1 MQHADN
7 ISKCFST
14 SISIL
19 LSFGVS
25 MYLFDFRL
33 TKGIAIGAGL
43 VLGST
48 WVYALPAGGGKR
60 RGWMGIGIGR

>member
-1 MQHADN
+1 
-7 ISKCFST
+7 
-14 SISIL
+14 
-19 LSFGVS
+19 

-60 RGWMGIGIGR
+60 RGWMGMGIGR